1 LSTSVALPIGIA
13 LACAFGGM
21 YLGQSVR
28 SRLEPQAFRRWFL
41 IAMILLGIYLVLST
55 IYSIARA

>member
-1 LSTSVALPIGIA
+1 
-13 LACAFGGM
+13 
-21 YLGQSVR
+21 VR

-41 IAMILLGIYLVLST
+41 IAMIMLGIYLVVST